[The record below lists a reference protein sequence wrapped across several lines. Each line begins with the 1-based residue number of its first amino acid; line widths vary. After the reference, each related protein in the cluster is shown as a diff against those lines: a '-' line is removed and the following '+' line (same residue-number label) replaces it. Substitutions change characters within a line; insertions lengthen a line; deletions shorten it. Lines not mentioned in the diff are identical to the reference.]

1 MTFLQKDSERAVLAA
16 EAAPTGG
23 HPWERLD
30 PQLAAV
36 IEPELPALADEII
49 AEIARAIPDYRR
61 PMEGSFGR
69 GLRVGVQQALG
80 QFLGRVGQPGGQTP
94 SARDIYVELGRGELR
109 AGRRLDAL
117 QAAYRVGARIAWRRV
132 SAVARAAG
140 ADAEA
145 VSLLAESIF
154 AYIDEISAQSV
165 EGYAQ
170 AQAAA
175 AGERQHRRQRLVG
188 LLIGREP
195 ATAEV
200 LAAAAADAG
209 WALPG
214 AVAAL
219 VVRAPDP
226 QRLVGRL
233 GPEVIGGR
241 AGELACALVPD
252 AEAPGRREQL
262 AAALG
267 AVSAALGPLLPL
279 AQAHISFARA
289 RDAVALAERGLLPSE
304 GLTLVSEHLAALVLH
319 GDPWLLHALARRR
332 LAPLDVLA
340 PAGRERMRATLR
352 AWLAHQGHVGAT
364 ARQLHVHPQT
374 VRYRL
379 ARLRELFGDALDDPQ
394 ARFECQ
400 LALRGVPPAGG
411 AYTAGLPAP
420 EPKGEEGTAAE
431 QSGKP

>member
-1 MTFLQKDSERAVLAA
+1 VDSLQRGGDRSVLPT
-16 EAAPTGG
+16 EGAPFGG
-23 HPWERLD
+23 RPWERLD

-36 IEPELPALADEII
+36 LEPELPTLADEII

-80 QFLGRVGQPGGQTP
+80 QFIGRVGGQRT
-94 SARDIYVELGRGELR
+94 SARDIYAELGRGELR

-175 AGERQHRRQRLVG
+175 AGERQQRRQRLVG
-188 LLIGREP
+188 LLIGGEP
-195 ATAEV
+195 PTAEV

-209 WALPG
+209 WPLPR
-214 AVAAL
+214 AVAVL
-219 VVRAPDP
+219 VVRAPDA

-241 AGELACALVPD
+241 AGELAVALVPD

-267 AVSAALGPLLPL
+267 SAPAAIGPLLPL
-279 AQAHISFARA
+279 AEGHVGYARA
-289 RDAVALAERGLLPSE
+289 RDALALAERGLLPAA
-304 GLTLVSEHLAALVLH
+304 GVILVQENLAALVLH
-319 GDPWLLHALARRR
+319 GDPWLLHALAHRR
-332 LAPLDVLA
+332 LAPLEALA
-340 PAGRERMRATLR
+340 PGARERMRATLR
-352 AWLAHQGHVGAT
+352 AWLAHQGSVGT
-364 ARQLHVHPQT
+364 VARQLHLHPQT

-379 ARLRELFGDALDDPQ
+379 ARLRELFGNALDDPEG
-394 ARFECQ
+394 RFELE
-400 LALRGVPPAGG
+400 LALRDAPRSERP
-411 AYTAGLPAP
+411 YTSGEPDF
-420 EPKGEEGTAAE
+420 EPKGEAGTAEE

>member
-1 MTFLQKDSERAVLAA
+1 MSSLQRGSERPVLAP
-16 EAAPTGG
+16 EAVPVSGP
-23 HPWERLD
+23 PWERLD

-36 IEPELPALADEII
+36 LEPELPTLADEII
-49 AEIARAIPDYRR
+49 AEIARAVPDYRR
-61 PMEGSFGR
+61 PLEGSFGR

-80 QFLGRVGQPGGQTP
+80 QFLGRVGGQRT

-195 ATAEV
+195 ASADV
-200 LAAAAADAG
+200 LAAAAADAD
-209 WALPG
+209 WAIPR

-219 VVRAPDP
+219 VVRAPDA

-241 AGELACALVPD
+241 AGELVCALVPD
-252 AEAPGRREQL
+252 AEAPGRRDQL

-267 AVSAALGPLLPL
+267 EVPAVLGPQLPL
-279 AQAHISFARA
+279 AQGHVGFTRA
-289 RDAVALAERGLLPSE
+289 RDALALAERGLLGAG
-304 GLTLVSEHLAALVLH
+304 GLILVQEHLAALVLH
-319 GDPWLLHALARRR
+319 GDPWLLHALSHRR
-332 LAPLDVLA
+332 LAPLDALA
-340 PAGRERMRATLR
+340 PLARERMRATLR
-352 AWLAHQGHVGAT
+352 AWLGHQGSVGAA
-364 ARQLHVHPQT
+364 ARELHVHPQT

-394 ARFECQ
+394 ARFECE
-400 LALRGVPPAGG
+400 LALRAVPRSQVP
-411 AYTAGLPAP
+411 YTTGEPGP
-420 EPKGEEGTAAE
+420 EPKGEEGTAEE